1 MTITAQRSSQTVPLD
16 ASKDSAPCPSLPP
29 TGQRPNLKICRIG
42 LVSRNYWDKLP
53 RKFDFSGVLREVLDL
68 LDKDA
73 HKCDMVLF
81 SLWSIIW
88 PFSVKKHLS
97 AMNPRH
103 IKAVLYEEFRLKEN
117 ISKKDIPKRKKF
129 PAKPGGSR
137 FVVCYRNNGAWHE
150 YKFKG
155 VFASLNPG
163 KRDREEAKA
172 AGWKV
177 EDWMDAKAKCLISRL
192 PERVLGNCCVIVCG
206 ESNIVRR
213 RRPDKEW
220 EVHDESHI
228 KKAMPKN
235 VRIVLNPGHD
245 RMGPRMNLKRK
256 FLSKA
261 PGRWVL
267 CVWNKD
273 KRGKHRNERDG
284 KKPAWMA
291 FCNGQEETET
301 IKPLKDLPKELQG
314 VKVGVAFC
322 G

>member
-1 MTITAQRSSQTVPLD
+1 MTITAQHSSQTVPLD
-16 ASKDSAPCPSLPP
+16 ASKKSAPCPSSSPP
-29 TGQRPNLKICRIG
+29 TGQRPSLKVRRIG
-42 LVSRNYWDKLP
+42 LVSRNCWDKLP

-68 LDKDA
+68 LDKDP
-73 HKCDMVLF
+73 HKCDMVVF
-81 SLWSIIW
+81 SLWSIIR

-117 ISKKDIPKRKKF
+117 INKKDIPRQKKF
-129 PAKPGGSR
+129 PAKPGCSR
-137 FVVCYRNNGAWHE
+137 FVVCYRKNGAWHE

-155 VFASLNPG
+155 VFGSLNPSE
-163 KRDREEAKA
+163 RDREEAKA
-172 AGWKV
+172 AWWKV
-177 EDWMDAKAKCLISRL
+177 EDWMDAKAKCLVNRL

-213 RRPDKEW
+213 RREGKNVEI
-220 EVHDESHI
+220 HDESHI

-245 RMGPRMNLKRK
+245 RMGPRMNPKRE

-267 CVWNKD
+267 CIWNK
-273 KRGKHRNERDG
+273 GKERDG
-284 KKPAWMA
+284 KDPWMA
-291 FCNGQEETET
+291 FRNGKPETRKIGRVEE
-301 IKPLKDLPKELQG
+301 PPSELE
-314 VKVGVAFC
+314 VGVVSC
-322 G
+322 R